1 MNTAFILMAQYNGR
15 AIIPIEQVCKDYFT
29 HLTPEM
35 FQRKVMAGQI
45 KIPITRLEPSQ
56 KSAKGIHIKD
66 LADYLE
72 TQRAAALKECA
83 QLNGTPRF
91 RNQVTG

>member
-15 AIIPIEQVCKDYFT
+15 AIIPLDQICKDYFT

-45 KIPITRLEPSQ
+45 HIPITRLEASQ
-56 KSAKGIHIKD
+56 KSAKGVHITD
-66 LADYLE
+66 LASYLD
-72 TQRAAALKECA
+72 TQRAAAVKE
-83 QLNGTPRF
+83 F
-91 RNQVTG
+91 NQVNRLRRAS

>member
-15 AIIPIEQVCKDYFT
+15 AIVPLDQICKDYFT

-45 KIPITRLEPSQ
+45 HIPITRLEASQ
-56 KSAKGIHIKD
+56 KSAKGVHISD
-66 LADYLE
+66 LASYLD
-72 TQRAAALKECA
+72 TQRAAAVKEFDQINRLRRTC
-83 QLNGTPRF
+83 
-91 RNQVTG
+91 